1 MLTVKNSGL
10 IHKMPAQVKEA
21 LRRRNGHA
29 AELSKLL
36 LKPTRDMLQVARMRH
51 EACMEVARAQSVSDR
66 QLQDALRIRNER
78 ELDLAKILNG
88 VLP

>member
-1 MLTVKNSGL
+1 MLRVKNSGL
-10 IHKMPAQVKEA
+10 IHKMPTPVKEA
-21 LRRRNGHA
+21 LRRRNDRA

-36 LKPTRDMLQVARMRH
+36 LKPTRDMLKVARLRH

-66 QLQDALRIRNER
+66 HLQEALRIRNKR

>member
-10 IHKMPAQVKEA
+10 THKMPAQVKEA
-21 LRRRNGHA
+21 LRRRNHHA

-36 LKPTRDMLQVARMRH
+36 LKPTRDMLKVARLRH
-51 EACMEVARAQSVSDR
+51 EACMESARAMSVNDR
-66 QLQDALRIRNER
+66 HLQETLRIRNER

-88 VLP
+88 VSP